1 MSVCLTDFR
10 ILRAQRIL
18 GTSMS
23 KRPIK
28 AARLDL
34 YRYTPPHPTLT
45 TQPSPYVQFMVFPD
59 CNLSGS
65 LCLTAFF
72 RWTTVSQQTYK
83 LVQTPMD
90 RDES

>member
-1 MSVCLTDFR
+1 MSICLTDFR

-34 YRYTPPHPTLT
+34 YRYTHPHPT
-45 TQPSPYVQFMVFPD
+45 
-59 CNLSGS
+59 G
-65 LCLTAFF
+65 TADLDNAAIPV
-72 RWTTVSQQTYK
+72 RPNVHI
-83 LVQTPMD
+83 
-90 RDES
+90 